1 MRSTGPG
8 PLHKPVMVRQVLQ
21 GLKAGQGRRFIDCTI
36 GEGGHARAILEAACS
51 EARLLGIDVDPEM
64 MGPAMKRL
72 SSQGD
77 RVTVVPGSYVDV
89 VTLAQQAGFFPADG
103 VLMDLGVSSL
113 HLEIADRGFSFDRDG
128 PLDMRFDRSQW
139 IDADKIVNRYPE
151 QRLVQ
156 MIRDFGEERG
166 ARRIARSIVSNRPI
180 TTTAE
185 LARTVAGALKGTAR
199 TRIHPAT
206 RTFQALRIA
215 VNRELEN
222 VERGLSEA
230 IGSLSPG
237 GRLVVIAYHSLEDR
251 PVKAAMRM
259 ESSDCLCPLEV
270 MTCVCGHKP
279 RVRLVNRRVLRPTK
293 EEIAENP
300 RSRSARIRI
309 AERLATC

>member
-1 MRSTGPG
+1 VRSTGPG

-151 QRLVQ
+151 QRLAQ